1 VQYPSNNEPIF
12 TVDDSS
18 DLPIWV
24 QLRNRIAYLIR
35 VGFFKPGEQIP
46 SVRSLSTSAK
56 INYTTVTKAYKDLE
70 INGWIVSIRGR
81 GMYVQKNIKTNGESA
96 ESAVD
101 IVIED
106 CVEQYRSAG
115 LTFEDIRSRMRDIV
129 SKLEEEA
136 LSAAEEKLEYYDA

>member
-1 VQYPSNNEPIF
+1 MPHTSHNEKIF
-12 TVDDSS
+12 TVDDNS

-70 INGWIVSIRGR
+70 QNNLIISIRGR
-81 GMYVQKNIKTNGESA
+81 GMYVQKDVPLVSEGA

-101 IVIED
+101 IIVED
-106 CVEQYRSAG
+106 CVKQYRSVG
-115 LTFEDIRSRMRDIV
+115 MSYDDIRNRMENIAT
-129 SKLEEEA
+129 SLENEA
-136 LSAAEEKLEYYDA
+136 KKAAVEKMEYYDA

>member
-1 VQYPSNNEPIF
+1 
-12 TVDDSS
+12 
-18 DLPIWV
+18 V

-35 VGFFKPGEQIP
+35 VGYFKPGEQIP

-70 INGWIVSIRGR
+70 QSKLIISIRGR
-81 GMYVQKNIKTNGESA
+81 GMYVQKDVTTMDEGA

-106 CVEQYRSAG
+106 CVKQYRSVG
-115 LTFEDIRSRMRDIV
+115 MSYKDIRERMQDIAI
-129 SKLEEEA
+129 SIENKA
-136 LSAAEEKLEYYDA
+136 KNAAVEKMEYYDV